1 MARQAE
7 LARKTKETDIAL
19 KLNLDGVGES
29 KLATGVGFFDHMLTH
44 LAKHSGWD
52 LDVRA
57 KGDLEVDAHHT
68 VEDIGICIGQAIRQ
82 ALGDKAG
89 IKRFASALVPMD
101 EALAEVA
108 IDISGRAYLVYN
120 ASYPSEKIGE
130 FDVEL
135 VEEFLRAVVHNAGV
149 TLHVNARYGGNSH
162 HIAEGIFKAVAQAFG
177 AATRLTGSS
186 AIPSTKGSL

>member
-1 MARQAE
+1 
-7 LARKTKETDIAL
+7 
-19 KLNLDGVGES
+19 V
-29 KLATGVGFFDHMLTH
+29 
-44 LAKHSGWD
+44 
-52 LDVRA
+52 
-57 KGDLEVDAHHT
+57 
-68 VEDIGICIGQAIRQ
+68 GIC
-82 ALGDKAG
+82 LGKAVLEAVG
-89 IKRFASALVPMD
+89 APVGLTRYGHAVVPMD